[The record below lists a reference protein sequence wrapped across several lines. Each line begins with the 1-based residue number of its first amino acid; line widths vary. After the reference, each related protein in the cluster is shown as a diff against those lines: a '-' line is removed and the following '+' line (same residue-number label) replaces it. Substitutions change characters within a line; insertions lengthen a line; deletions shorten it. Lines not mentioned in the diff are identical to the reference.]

1 MALPTRGLAVRRRTH
16 KRERRNSELSLNSFG
31 ETGDGCDATPKPQP
45 QRTQRKPTARLP
57 DLRPRPR
64 HSPQSYTLRRAPGS
78 ASIRDSEGKAGEA
91 APGAR
96 GGAAVLEDGSGNTE
110 GNFQT
115 GRPRVPEF
123 AVPLPPR
130 PLQRPRWPVSWPPPF
145 VSLASGSRRNRKSD
159 PGAGRGRDASARAL
173 NGKEGW
179 V

>member
-1 MALPTRGLAVRRRTH
+1 MRRQTH

-91 APGAR
+91 APGEEAEPLFWRMEAGILREISKRGGPGFQNSRFLFRRGLFNAPGGLFRGRRHLSAWLLGPGGTGSRIPAR
-96 GGAAVLEDGSGNTE
+96 GGDGT
-110 GNFQT
+110 
-115 GRPRVPEF
+115 PARV
-123 AVPLPPR
+123 R
-130 PLQRPRWPVSWPPPF
+130 
-145 VSLASGSRRNRKSD
+145 
-159 PGAGRGRDASARAL
+159 
-173 NGKEGW
+173 
-179 V
+179 